1 MSLRLFASCLLACLA
16 AGCSKPVLRGRV
28 AAEGKV
34 PVHTVHLLDDAALE
48 KAARPALENFR
59 TEAAAAARNQTLRRA
74 QLDVLERARRAL
86 EARAN
91 AVAADGTLRDHKPA
105 AQKVIVEQT
114 AALDRL
120 IEEVGQRHPVVF
132 PAPVE
137 ERLLG
142 SLGTPTARTGDDGR
156 FELPAPNEG
165 SAWIAV
171 QPAEAKPGNEA
182 WWLLPARTGEPLELT
197 QANQGGRELAA
208 WLQKRLPDLLQPLPE
223 GDIAVDPEIQRLA
236 DASAATADAA
246 INAARQRAKEEWQK
260 FEMAARAAEAEMEA
274 KAEAGRRLLQHQ
286 QSMTFIENPPKML
299 LAGLKMLPVQPGRF
313 RMGSPPDEVGRSANE
328 SGVDTE
334 ITRGFLLSRTEITQ
348 AQWLLM
354 MEDNPS
360 EFRGAVNPV
369 ENISW
374 QEALD
379 FCSKLTAKAR
389 EEALLPEGW
398 KFTLPTEAQWEYAC
412 RAGTTTALPNGR
424 NLTSE
429 KGADKGLAEIAWY
442 HDNANQTTQPVGL
455 KASNA
460 WGFHDMLG
468 NVWEWCLDS
477 HGETLPGGADPL
489 RADEGDRVIR
499 GGAWSNLARGC
510 RSARRSWLTADSHQ
524 NDLGF
529 RVACV
534 YEPEV
539 PEPAPDPTSAKPE
552 SKPTEATPTE
562 AKPAESKPESKPTP
576 TKP

>member
-16 AGCSKPVLRGRV
+16 AGCSKPVLRGRI

-34 PVHTVHLLDDAALE
+34 PAHTVHLLDEAALE
-48 KAARPALENFR
+48 KAARPALESFR
-59 TEAAAAARNQTLRRA
+59 TEAATAARNQTLRRA
-74 QLDVLERARRAL
+74 HLDILERARRAL

-91 AVAADGTLRDHKPA
+91 AVAADSTLRDHKPA

-120 IEEVGQRHPVVF
+120 IEQVGLRHPIVF
-132 PAPVE
+132 PAPAE

-142 SLGTPTARTGDDGR
+142 SLGAPAAKTGDDGR
-156 FELPAPNEG
+156 FELPAPAEG
-165 SAWIAV
+165 GAWVAV

-182 WWLLPARTGEPLELT
+182 WWLLPIRAGEPLEFT
-197 QANQGGRELAA
+197 QANQGGRELAT

-223 GDIAVDPEIQRLA
+223 GEITVDPEMQRLA
-236 DASAATADAA
+236 DASGAAADAA

-286 QSMTFIENPPKML
+286 QSMKAIENPPQML

-313 RMGSPPDEVGRSANE
+313 RMGSPPDEAGRSANE
-328 SGVDTE
+328 AAVETE

-369 ENISW
+369 ENVSW
-374 QEALD
+374 QEALV
-379 FCSKLTAKAR
+379 FCANLTTKAR
-389 EEALLPEGW
+389 EEGLLPEGW

-412 RAGTTTALPNGR
+412 RAGTTTALPSGR
-424 NLTSE
+424 NLESE
-429 KGADKGLAEIAWY
+429 KGSDKGLAEIAWY
-442 HDNANQTTQPVGL
+442 HDNAGQTTQPAGL

-510 RSARRSWLTADSHQ
+510 RSARRSWLAPDSRQ

-529 RVACV
+529 RVACI
-534 YEPEV
+534 YEPE
-539 PEPAPDPTSAKPE
+539 PAETPPA
-552 SKPTEATPTE
+552 EAAPQ
-562 AKPAESKPESKPTP
+562 PESKPESKPEP
-576 TKP
+576 KPAAD